1 MILFLSPSQS
11 LVAPEDARLQ
21 RQSTTQ
27 AARTRPSVA
36 WCVTHSQTW
45 HPTIGQG
52 ELSQNDCHVGP
63 GSAPFYLVKKKK
75 IGVFVAFKFQQ
86 QRGQINACPRT
97 AHAGC
102 PLHQL
107 TTWQSY
113 GQALAPPYT
122 LLSSR
127 IVNSY
132 SDTLAGKWIPFF
144 VFSSKIMGGSLR
156 VGFSILWDVFNE
168 WSFLWLR

>member
-1 MILFLSPSQS
+1 MHFLSPSQS

-36 WCVTHSQTW
+36 WCVSHSQTW

-63 GSAPFYLVKKKK
+63 GSAPFSLVKKKK

-86 QRGQINACPRT
+86 QRGQINVCPRT
-97 AHAGC
+97 AHAAC

-107 TTWQSY
+107 PRGNHMDKPQLHHTLY
-113 GQALAPPYT
+113 YQAE
-122 LLSSR
+122 LSTQILTRRLENESH
-127 IVNSY
+127 
-132 SDTLAGKWIPFF
+132 
-144 VFSSKIMGGSLR
+144 FSFSPQKSWEVRWGW
-156 VGFSILWDVFNE
+156 GFQFCEMCL